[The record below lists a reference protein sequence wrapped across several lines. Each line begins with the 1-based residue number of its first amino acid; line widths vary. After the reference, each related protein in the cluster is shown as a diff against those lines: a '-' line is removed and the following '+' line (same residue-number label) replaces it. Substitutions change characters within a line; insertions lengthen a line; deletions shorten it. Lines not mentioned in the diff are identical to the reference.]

1 MTGVETIMNFNPW
14 LIALGVVV
22 LIILIIVITMI
33 PEMRRYVR
41 MRRM

>member
-1 MTGVETIMNFNPW
+1 MNFNPW
-14 LIALGVVV
+14 LIALAV
-22 LIILIIVITMI
+22 LGIIVLFIIISMI